1 MIPPISYERISVLGF
16 KAGVVLKQSNAAG
29 CLEDKDYPATAI
41 LLALQEDPLNNSK
54 WKKVELEL
62 EQAEEQMEG
71 TMGETLNSTIELYSR

>member
-16 KAGVVLKQSNAAG
+16 KGGVVLKQNNASG

-41 LLALQEDPLNNSK
+41 LLALQEDPLSNSK
-54 WKKVELEL
+54 WKKVEL

-71 TMGETLNSTIELYSR
+71 TLGETFNSTMELYSK